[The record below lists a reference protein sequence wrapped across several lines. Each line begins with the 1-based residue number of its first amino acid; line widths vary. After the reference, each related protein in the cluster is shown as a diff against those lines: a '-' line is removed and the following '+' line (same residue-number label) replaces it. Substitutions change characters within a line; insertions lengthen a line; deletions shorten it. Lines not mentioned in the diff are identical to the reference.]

1 MTTVTINHGSY
12 QVERFT
18 TELVVN
24 ESYIQFK
31 LARLI
36 EDQYGEDFESNEFWA
51 ELEIAGT
58 NKRYRIRDNEFSNY
72 MTF

>member
-1 MTTVTINHGSY
+1 MTIVTINHGSY
-12 QVERFT
+12 QVESFK

-36 EDQYGEDFESNEFWA
+36 EDYYGEDFESNEFWA
-51 ELEIAGT
+51 EIEIADT
-58 NKRYRIRDNEFSNY
+58 HKRYRIKDNEFSNY
-72 MTF
+72 MIF